1 MSDYNIN
8 NMDFKQLRNEVQL
21 LRDELAIMKR
31 KYEDIIY
38 NLDTD
43 NFSSRFVKEQGDM
56 RTAIEINAEG
66 IKTKVS
72 KEEMNKYSTT
82 EQTAEHIQSIVSK
95 GANLDEAIPI
105 DNLEKLKKEGNT
117 EDIYVIKEYT
127 KNEDGKNV
135 VKSETY
141 YYFNDITKQ
150 WEVLSG
156 DSIYTVF
163 EQTPEGFAL
172 KGNVLIDGNAVIT
185 KDLTLSGIVTWD
197 MDNSPV
203 KTQYSVNGSS
213 NWHDTYAN
221 GDMYMRMTF
230 DGGNTWSTA
239 TKVVGS
245 DGVVEYSKV
254 NSILENNYGIESTAI
269 GSASIAS
276 PQIYAADIYSPN
288 IYGQHLILVARNQSD
303 SSIYN
308 NLQLTP
314 TSMSLV
320 NSSNQI
326 EKEKF
331 AIDLADD
338 SDNSYVLMRLGAGV
352 NNKHNNSLILEKY
365 SDYIKIGSNTQLYGF
380 VGLEIWPSTGKMN
393 IHGATV
399 DSTAKFA

>member
-72 KEEMNKYSTT
+72 KDEMDKYSTI
-82 EQTAEHIQSIVSK
+82 EQTAESIQSVVSK
-95 GANLDEAIPI
+95 GAKLDKAIEI
-105 DNLEKLKKEGNT
+105 ESLEKLNANGNKEK
-117 EDIYVIKEYT
+117 IYVIRET
-127 KNEDGKNV
+127 NEKGNV
-135 VKSETY
+135 LSETY
-141 YYFNDITKQ
+141 YYFNDITNQ

-156 DSIYTVF
+156 DSIYTMF

-172 KGNVLIDGNAVIT
+172 KGNVHVDGSCVLTESLKFNSADKPID
-185 KDLTLSGIVTWD
+185 
-197 MDNSPV
+197 
-203 KTQYSVNGSS
+203 
-213 NWHDTYAN
+213 
-221 GDMYMRMTF
+221 
-230 DGGNTWSTA
+230 
-239 TKVVGS
+239 
-245 DGVVEYSKV
+245 VEYSVDGVSGWHSVFDSGKDKFMHLKIGANWSNAMKIV
-254 NSILENNYGIESTAI
+254 GDNGLPGESGVVDYSTIANILEQNYKIESTSI
-269 GSASIAS
+269 SGASIAS
-276 PQIYAADIYSPN
+276 PTIYSASLYSPDIYGEN
-288 IYGQHLILVARNQSD
+288 ITLTMKNESD
-303 SSIYN
+303 SQVYN

-320 NSSNQI
+320 NSRNRN

-331 AIDLADD
+331 AIDLGSD
-338 SDNSYVLMRLGAGV
+338 SDNSYVLMRIGAGV

-380 VGLEIWPSTGKMN
+380 VGLDITPSTGKMN
-393 IHGATV
+393 FYGATV
-399 DSTAKFA
+399 GGGSVTAKFA

>member
-1 MSDYNIN
+1 MSDTNIN
-8 NMDFKQLRNEVQL
+8 NMNIKQLRNAVQL
-21 LRDELAIMKR
+21 LRDEIAIMKR
-31 KYEDIIY
+31 KYEDILY

-56 RTAIEINAEG
+56 RTAIEVTAEG

-72 KEEMNKYSTT
+72 KEELDKYSTI
-82 EQTAEHIQSIVSK
+82 EQTAESIQSVVSK
-95 GANLDEAIPI
+95 TAELDKAIEI
-105 DNLEKLKKEGNT
+105 ESLEKLKANGDKEN
-117 EDIYVIKEYT
+117 IYVIREKT
-127 KNEDGKNV
+127 TNSDGKSV

-141 YYFNDITKQ
+141 YYFNDITNQ

-156 DSIYTVF
+156 DSIYTMF
-163 EQTPEGFAL
+163 EQTSEGFNL
-172 KGNVLIDGNAVIT
+172 KGNVKIDGSTVIT
-185 KDLTLSGIVTWD
+185 ENLTLSGIVTWN

-213 NWHDTYAN
+213 NWHDTYTN

-230 DGGNTWSTA
+230 NGGKNWSTA

-288 IYGQHLILVARNQSD
+288 IYGQHLILVAQNQSD
-303 SSIYN
+303 SLIYN

-320 NSSNQI
+320 NSSNKN

-331 AIDLADD
+331 AIDLGDD

-365 SDYIKIGSNTQLYGF
+365 SDYIKIGSNTQSHGF
-380 VGLEIWPSTGKMN
+380 VGLDITPSTGKMN
-393 IHGATV
+393 FYGATV
-399 DSTAKFA
+399 GGTAKFA

>member
-1 MSDYNIN
+1 MSEYNIN

-66 IKTKVS
+66 ISTKVS
-72 KEEMNKYSTT
+72 KDEMDKYSTIQ
-82 EQTAEHIQSIVSK
+82 QTAESIQSVVSK
-95 GANLDEAIPI
+95 GAKLNEAIPI
-105 DNLEKLKKEGNT
+105 DSLEKLKAEGYT
-117 EDIYVIKEYT
+117 EEIYVIKEYT
-127 KNEDGKNV
+127 QNEDGKNV

-163 EQTPEGFAL
+163 SQTPEGFAL
-172 KGNVLIDGNAVIT
+172 KGNVQVDGSCVLTESLKFDSADKPID
-185 KDLTLSGIVTWD
+185 
-197 MDNSPV
+197 
-203 KTQYSVNGSS
+203 
-213 NWHDTYAN
+213 
-221 GDMYMRMTF
+221 
-230 DGGNTWSTA
+230 
-239 TKVVGS
+239 
-245 DGVVEYSKV
+245 VEYSV
-254 NSILENNYGIESTAI
+254 DGVSGWHSVFNSGEDKFMHLKIGASWSGAMKIVGDNGLPGESGVVDYSTIANILEKNYKIKSTSI
-269 GSASIAS
+269 SGASIAS
-276 PQIYAADIYSPN
+276 PTIYSASLYSPDIYGEN
-288 IYGQHLILVARNQSD
+288 ITLTMKNERD
-303 SSIYN
+303 SQVYN

-320 NSSNQI
+320 NSRNRN

-331 AIDLADD
+331 AIDLGSD
-338 SDNSYVLMRLGAGV
+338 SDNSYVLMRIGAGV
-352 NNKHNNSLILEKY
+352 NANHNNSLIVEKY
-365 SDYIKIGSNTQLYGF
+365 SDYIKIGSNTLGYGF
-380 VGLEIWPSTGKMN
+380 VGFDITPSVGKMSFY
-393 IHGATV
+393 GATV